1 MFSTDNIYSDAVCT
15 GIRNEEREILFCHQI
30 YDDSGD
36 YLIYYKY
43 VVLKSTYMSDG
54 RLSLFCLYYLYIL
67 TSLVRSC
74 TDRSVPFH
82 DQYKRSGWKFY
93 LFWPLWIRYSIT
105 KSRGNFIILFINF
118 LLWYVYE
125 VIKYYSFLKYK
136 PYKKNC
142 VGKNRSLV

>member
-82 DQYKRSGWKFY
+82 DQYKRSG
-93 LFWPLWIRYSIT
+93 
-105 KSRGNFIILFINF
+105 
-118 LLWYVYE
+118 
-125 VIKYYSFLKYK
+125 
-136 PYKKNC
+136 
-142 VGKNRSLV
+142 

>member
-1 MFSTDNIYSDAVCT
+1 MFSTDNNIYSDAVCT
-15 GIRNEEREILFCHQI
+15 GTVYEMKREILFCHQI

-82 DQYKRSGWKFY
+82 DQYKRSG
-93 LFWPLWIRYSIT
+93 
-105 KSRGNFIILFINF
+105 
-118 LLWYVYE
+118 
-125 VIKYYSFLKYK
+125 
-136 PYKKNC
+136 
-142 VGKNRSLV
+142 